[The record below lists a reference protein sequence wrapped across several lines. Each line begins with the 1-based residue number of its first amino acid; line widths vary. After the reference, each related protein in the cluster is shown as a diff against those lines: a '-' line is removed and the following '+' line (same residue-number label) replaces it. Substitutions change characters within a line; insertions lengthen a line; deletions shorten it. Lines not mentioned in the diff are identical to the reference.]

1 MSNCGMRCLNL
12 FLAVLLLEWCLP
24 IEKSIGENEIRT
36 SAEDIQVR
44 VASAKDMGQ
53 VQEILSGEV
62 LNESLPKERRIRAI
76 LICGKTYKDKN
87 INALLLRCLAADD
100 RDCEVS
106 ISLSALQA
114 FHMIGPTATNQVLE
128 ELKKAVRENAD
139 EILKR
144 KLVEALI
151 ATQKTSTAAVEE
163 WGKANLE
170 KLDPKVSYTIRLY
183 GTQW

>member
-1 MSNCGMRCLNL
+1 
-12 FLAVLLLEWCLP
+12 
-24 IEKSIGENEIRT
+24 
-36 SAEDIQVR
+36 
-44 VASAKDMGQ
+44 
-53 VQEILSGEV
+53 
-62 LNESLPKERRIRAI
+62 
-76 LICGKTYKDKN
+76 
-87 INALLLRCLAADD
+87 
-100 RDCEVS
+100 
-106 ISLSALQA
+106 
-114 FHMIGPTATNQVLE
+114 MIGPTATNQVLE

-170 KLDPKVSYTIRLY
+170 KLDPKVSDTIRLY